1 MQSEDQAVT
10 RRQKIS
16 QYLFAFF
23 ALLVI
28 LSMVVTAF
36 ANY

>member
-1 MQSEDQAVT
+1 MDQSVT
-10 RRQKIS
+10 RRQKIA
-16 QYLFAFF
+16 QVLFALF

>member
-1 MQSEDQAVT
+1 MESVDQAVT
-10 RRQKIS
+10 RRQKIA
-16 QYLFAFF
+16 QYLFGFF

-36 ANY
+36 ATY